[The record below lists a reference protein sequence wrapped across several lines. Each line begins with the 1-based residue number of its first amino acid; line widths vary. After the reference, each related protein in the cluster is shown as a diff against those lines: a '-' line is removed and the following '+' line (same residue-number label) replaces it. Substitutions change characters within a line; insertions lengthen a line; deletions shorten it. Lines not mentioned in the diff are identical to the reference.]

1 MKNKTKMALCA
12 ASIIGVVGISGAFA
26 YLTDTDTED
35 NTFTVGKVEI
45 ELQEPTW
52 DETAAEDM
60 AANATIAKDPQ
71 VKNIGVN
78 DAYVYL
84 KVTVPVETVIT
95 AQPDG
100 TRNTEAA
107 TQLFTYEVNDGWT
120 EIASAKEENVTDG
133 SGTYTYVYYYE
144 NAIAANETTP
154 TLFDEVTFA
163 NVIEG
168 EVDETTQT
176 ITVDAYAIQ
185 SENLTDGT
193 SIEDAY
199 GIYVNQ
205 NS

>member
-1 MKNKTKMALCA
+1 MKKKTKMALCA

-26 YLTDTDTED
+26 YLTDTETAN
-35 NTFTVGKVEI
+35 NTFTVGKVDI
-45 ELQEPTW
+45 ELQEPSW
-52 DETAAEDM
+52 VETNAQDM

-71 VKNIGVN
+71 VKNVGVN

-95 AQPDG
+95 TQADG
-100 TRNTEAA
+100 TRNTEAP
-107 TQLFTYEVNDGWT
+107 TQLFTYVVNEGWS
-120 EIASAKEENVTDG
+120 EITSAKEQNLTDG

-144 NAIAANETTP
+144 RAIAANETTP

-168 EVDETTQT
+168 EVDTTTQT

-185 SENLTDGT
+185 SENLTEGT
-193 SIEDAY
+193 SIEAAY

>member
-26 YLTDTDTED
+26 YLTDTDTAD

-100 TRNTEAA
+100 TRNAEAA